1 MSDGSALTSWH
12 PSDLQQHVLS
22 VFHAHGY
29 DLTISDACKEAGIS
43 RVTYYE
49 WHRHPEFSQWWEDEA
64 NRFFRLQLASVH
76 VSTLRAA
83 TGRSEGSVVS
93 GCKLFYERFDKD
105 YCPASRNKTEISG
118 SVGLDLAGATT
129 EDLERLAHAIDSDT
143 APDLGLP
150 DEKDGGNPTT
160 GEVGAGSTGPA

>member
-1 MSDGSALTSWH
+1 MSDGLALTSWQ
-12 PSDLQQHVLS
+12 PSNAQQHVLS

-29 DLTISDACKEAGIS
+29 DITVSDACKESEIS

-105 YCPASRNKTEISG
+105 YCPKGRQELSG
-118 SVGLDLAGATT
+118 PGGGAIPLQIVMFGTPPEADPDPLDETDPGDAAAGA
-129 EDLERLAHAIDSDT
+129 
-143 APDLGLP
+143 
-150 DEKDGGNPTT
+150 
-160 GEVGAGSTGPA
+160 

>member
-1 MSDGSALTSWH
+1 MSDGLALTSWH
-12 PSDLQQHVLS
+12 PSNAQRHVLS

-76 VSTLRAA
+76 VATLRCA
-83 TGRSEGSVVS
+83 TGKATVPVNPTA
-93 GCKLFYERFDKD
+93 CKLFYERFDKD
-105 YCPASRNKTEISG
+105 YCPASRQHTEVSG
-118 SVGLDLAGATT
+118 SLDFSGMTP
-129 EDLERLAHAIDSDT
+129 EEKERLAYATDDDAAPGPVVPDAEDAADT
-143 APDLGLP
+143 PDGP
-150 DEKDGGNPTT
+150 
-160 GEVGAGSTGPA
+160 VGSGPS

>member
-1 MSDGSALTSWH
+1 MSDASALTSWQ

-105 YCPASRNKTEISG
+105 YCPKGRQELSG
-118 SVGLDLAGATT
+118 PGGGAIPLQIVMFGTPPEADPDPIDETDPGDAAAGA
-129 EDLERLAHAIDSDT
+129 
-143 APDLGLP
+143 
-150 DEKDGGNPTT
+150 
-160 GEVGAGSTGPA
+160 

>member
-1 MSDGSALTSWH
+1 MSDGSALTSWQ

-29 DLTISDACKEAGIS
+29 DLTISAACKEAGIS

-105 YCPASRNKTEISG
+105 YCPKGRQELSG
-118 SVGLDLAGATT
+118 PGGGAIPLQIVMFGTPPEADPDPIDETDPGDAAAGA
-129 EDLERLAHAIDSDT
+129 
-143 APDLGLP
+143 
-150 DEKDGGNPTT
+150 
-160 GEVGAGSTGPA
+160 

>member
-1 MSDGSALTSWH
+1 MSDGSALTSWQ

-105 YCPASRNKTEISG
+105 YCPKGRQELSG
-118 SVGLDLAGATT
+118 PGGGAIPLQIVMFGTPPEADPDPIDETDPGDAAAGA
-129 EDLERLAHAIDSDT
+129 
-143 APDLGLP
+143 
-150 DEKDGGNPTT
+150 
-160 GEVGAGSTGPA
+160 